1 MMTKTI
7 RAALAATL
15 LGSVVIGGAALAHD
29 RLGGGPGDGPG
40 RGLDFAAIDTDA
52 NGTLSRAELEARA
65 TARIGGIDTNG
76 DGFLER
82 AEIVEAM
89 PGPRGGM
96 MGVFR
101 ADPAEERA
109 DRMLAMMGATEAGR
123 VEVTVL
129 TARQV
134 DGLLARLD
142 SDRDGAISKDE
153 VAALETRRGDRRG
166 AYGERGERGEM
177 DEHGHWHHGDR
188 GRGGYDGHMGGWS
201 RN

>member
-1 MMTKTI
+1 MTKTM

-15 LGSVVIGGAALAHD
+15 LGSLAIGGAALAHD
-29 RLGGGPGDGPG
+29 RLGAGPGDGPG

-52 NGTLSRAELEARA
+52 NGSLSRAELEARA
-65 TARIGGIDTNG
+65 NARIVVIDANG

-82 AEIVEAM
+82 AEIIAAM
-89 PGPRGGM
+89 PAPRGGPM
-96 MGVFR
+96 DVFR
-101 ADPAEERA
+101 PDPSEARA

-123 VEVTVL
+123 VEVAAL

-142 SDRDGAISKDE
+142 TDRDGAISQEE
-153 VAALETRRGDRRG
+153 VAALEMRREERG
-166 AYGERGERGEM
+166 GRFGERGE
-177 DEHGHWHHGDR
+177 HGRWHHGDR
-188 GRGGYDGHMGGWS
+188 GDRGGYDGDGRGWQ